1 MIYFLIYLF
10 LEVMVTTDIASR
22 IGGVATFI
30 EIIASAVLG
39 IVILLNFRHTLSE
52 NIQALQMRQIDM
64 DGFTQRN
71 LMGLFGA
78 ILLILPGFLGD
89 ILGLLMQFTLIS
101 KLLINRFSRKFQK
114 PNQPK
119 EDYVIDAEIIDDTP
133 TLR

>member
-1 MIYFLIYLF
+1 
-10 LEVMVTTDIASR
+10 MVTTDIASR

>member
-22 IGGVATFI
+22 IGGVGTFI

-78 ILLILPGFLGD
+78 VLLILPGFLGD
-89 ILGLLMQFTLIS
+89 ILGVLMQFTLIS
-101 KLLINRFSRKFQK
+101 KLLINRFSRKYQK
-114 PNQPK
+114 PNQSK

-133 TLR
+133 ALR